1 MKKVIIYPILVISL
15 AFNLAVVIE
24 IIRYN
29 VNEFELKDD
38 NMFQKR
44 PRQMMLS
51 GKDQRDM
58 RRRNSDYNRDKR
70 AFYELC
76 LDDNISEDE
85 LFTRLDELS
94 KKAKEFEYKT
104 GRWLIKNRKELKG
117 WDDDIIKKN
126 QRRKKSKGELK

>member
-76 LDDNISEDE
+76 LDENISEDE

-117 WDDDIIKKN
+117 WDDDIIRKN